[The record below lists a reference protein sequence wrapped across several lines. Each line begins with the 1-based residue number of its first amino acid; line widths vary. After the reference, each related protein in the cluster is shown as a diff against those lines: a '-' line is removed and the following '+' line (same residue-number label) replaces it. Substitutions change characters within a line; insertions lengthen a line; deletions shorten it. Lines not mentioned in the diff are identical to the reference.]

1 MLCHLPNPGRL
12 WELLIPG
19 AEVILT
25 KNEKGKTDFTVIGVK
40 SSNGPILLHTHRAND
55 LVQALLSSDG
65 IPSLKGYK
73 AIKREVT
80 RGNSRFDFLLETPQ
94 GNPFLLE
101 VKSSTLFGSQG
112 AMFPDAPSSRATK
125 HVSELGKIST
135 EGTEG
140 GILFVVH
147 SAKSRWFCPEYHTD
161 PDFARAIL
169 AEKSRLKIF
178 SLAVKWDEDLS
189 VTASPR
195 EIPIRWKSLEE
206 EFKDKGGCLALFHLP
221 QRDQIAIHREKGIPL
236 PLEKGFWVL
245 ATGASDSLQ
254 KIYSRMKNRLPSP
267 KMIPFRANYDL
278 GPSLS
283 EALAQIASQKID
295 VEPLLAQEAGAHLF
309 RFDKNPLSMPS
320 FIKIIIDNRINRLN
334 I

>member
-40 SSNGPILLHTHRAND
+40 SSEGPILLHTHRTND
-55 LVQALLSSDG
+55 LVEALLANDG

-73 AIKREVT
+73 VIKREIT

-94 GNPFLLE
+94 GGPFLLE
-101 VKSSTLFGSQG
+101 VKSCTLFGSQG

-147 SAKSRWFCPEYHTD
+147 SPKSRWFCPEYHTD

-169 AEKSRLKIF
+169 AEKNRLKIS

-195 EIPIRWKSLEE
+195 EIPIRWETLEA
-206 EFKDKGGCLALFHLP
+206 EFRDKGGCLALFHLP
-221 QRDQIAIHREKGIPL
+221 HRDQIAIHREKEISLG
-236 PLEKGFWVL
+236 KGFWVL
-245 ATGASDSLQ
+245 ATGASNSLQ
-254 KIYSRMKNRLPSP
+254 KIASRLKNRLPSP
-267 KMIPFRANYDL
+267 KIIPFRANHDL

-283 EALAQIASQKID
+283 GALTQIASQKID
-295 VEPLLAQEAGAHLF
+295 VGPLLPQEAGAHLF
-309 RFDKNPLSMPS
+309 RFDENPLESSS
-320 FIKIIIDNRINRLN
+320 FVKIIIETRINRLN

>member
-12 WELLIPG
+12 WELLLPG
-19 AEVILT
+19 AELILT

-40 SSNGPILLHTHRAND
+40 SSYGPILLHTHRTND
-55 LVQALLSSDG
+55 LVEALLLNDG

-73 AIKREVT
+73 VIKREVT

-101 VKSSTLFGSQG
+101 VKSCTLFGSQG

-125 HVSELGKIST
+125 HVSELGETST
-135 EGTEG
+135 KGIHG
-140 GILFVVH
+140 GVLFVVH
-147 SAKSRWFCPEYHTD
+147 SPKSRWFCPEYHTD

-169 AEKSRLKIF
+169 AEKNRLKIL
-178 SLAVKWDEDLS
+178 SLSVKWDEDLS
-189 VTASPR
+189 VTASPQ
-195 EIPIRWKSLEE
+195 EIPIRWKTLEE
-206 EFKDKGGCLALFHLP
+206 EFKDKGGCLALFQVS
-221 QRDQIAIHREKGIPL
+221 QRDQIAIHRDKGT

-254 KIYSRMKNRLPSP
+254 KITSRLKNRLPSP
-267 KMIPFRANYDL
+267 KIIPFRASHDL

-283 EALAQIASQKID
+283 EALTHIASPKID
-295 VEPLLAQEAGAHLF
+295 LEPLLPQEDRAHLF
-309 RFDKNPLSMPS
+309 RFDENPLESSS
-320 FIKIIIDNRINRLN
+320 FIRIILDNRINRLN